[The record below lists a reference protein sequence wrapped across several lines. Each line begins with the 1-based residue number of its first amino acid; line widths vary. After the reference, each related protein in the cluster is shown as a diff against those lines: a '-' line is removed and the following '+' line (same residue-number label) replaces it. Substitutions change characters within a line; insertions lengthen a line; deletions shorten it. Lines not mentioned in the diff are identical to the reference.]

1 MFRQLTHGA
10 FGATTL
16 GARVMAKAIAV
27 PVDTALWAHETT
39 NRKPPTWHSRN
50 EVVLASPFALLR
62 DFSVGDDD
70 VVPTLLFPPLA
81 GHASC
86 IIDKKGQSQIQLCLN
101 TGLTRLYSF
110 DWLSCTKAAKDT
122 TETDRLDFIT
132 RAADLIAGPEGKV
145 NIVGN
150 CQGGWEATLWAAMH
164 PERVN
169 TLIVAGAPIDT
180 SAGNG
185 PAQKLMPIV
194 IPRGNMALYKAMV
207 KANGGIVPGI
217 NLVMGFIAMHPITH
231 VAEHLKVYAHVHDRE
246 YLDHFSDFYDWYL
259 YPVNLPGKLY
269 LWAVE
274 HLFVRNE
281 MFTGELEVAGD
292 TVSLRSITCPV
303 FLLGGE
309 EDDITPWQ
317 QVHNMRHA
325 VGSSQVHWYL
335 APGGHIG
342 LFIGRQSQ
350 AEYWTPILAQVHR
363 LSRPAGITNA
373 TTSTATRVAGRA
385 SENRLLNGSGDL
397 NEAEQTLRVR
407 AGAGDERAAR
417 RLAELLA
424 QRGDLDEA
432 EQILRARADT
442 GDESAVSRL
451 AELLAELLAQHGDPG
466 KLRTRADTGDRD
478 GATELAGLLEERADP
493 DGALQILRAWANV
506 GDWDAARSGHGTAN
520 VTGPRT
526 GRQRLRATT
535 APGEEPDMS
544 NASGTTFLS
553 VLRQLA
559 ETDPDRPALTC
570 GDITLTR
577 AGFVDRVERLAA
589 QFEARGVA
597 ESSTVTI
604 SLPNSIGFVESM
616 FAAWAVGAVPQ
627 PVSHRLPAPER
638 SAIMGLA
645 SPSLVVGMPQSEA
658 GPWPTLESVPGQLPA
673 GSLST

>member
-1 MFRQLTHGA
+1 MFRQLTHAA

-145 NIVGN
+145 NTFGT

-169 TLIVAGAPIDT
+169 TLVVAGAPIDT

-325 VGSSQVHWYL
+325 VGSPQVRWYL

-342 LFIGRQSQ
+342 LFIGRQAQ

-373 TTSTATRVAGRA
+373 TTSTATRVAGGA
-385 SENRLLNGSGDL
+385 SENGLLNGSGDL
-397 NEAEQTLRVR
+397 NGAEQTLRVR

-424 QRGDLDEA
+424 QHGDLDEA

-544 NASGTTFLS
+544 NASETTFLS

-604 SLPNSIGFVESM
+604 SLPNSIGFIESM
-616 FAAWAVGAVPQ
+616 FVAWAVGAVPQ

>member
-1 MFRQLTHGA
+1 MFRQLTHAA

-325 VGSSQVHWYL
+325 VGSSQVRWYL

-342 LFIGRQSQ
+342 LFIGRQAQ

-407 AGAGDERAAR
+407 AAATSGPPGGWPSCWLSAATWTR
-417 RLAELLA
+417 PSRSCAPGPTPGMSPPS
-424 QRGDLDEA
+424 RGWPSCWPSCWL
-432 EQILRARADT
+432 
-442 GDESAVSRL
+442 S
-451 AELLAELLAQHGDPG
+451 GDPG

-544 NASGTTFLS
+544 NAGGTTFLS

-559 ETDPDRPALTC
+559 ETDRDRPALTC

>member
-1 MFRQLTHGA
+1 MFRQLTHAA

-62 DFSVGDDD
+62 DFSVGDND

-325 VGSSQVHWYL
+325 VGSSQVRWYL

-424 QRGDLDEA
+424 QRGD
-432 EQILRARADT
+432 
-442 GDESAVSRL
+442 
-451 AELLAELLAQHGDPG
+451 PG

-544 NASGTTFLS
+544 NAGGTTFLS

>member
-1 MFRQLTHGA
+1 
-10 FGATTL
+10 
-16 GARVMAKAIAV
+16 V

-50 EVVLASPFALLR
+50 EVVLTSPFALLR

-86 IIDKKGQSQIQLCLN
+86 IIDKKGQSQVQLCLKQ
-101 TGLTRLYSF
+101 GLTRLYSF

-122 TETDRLDFIT
+122 TEADRLDFIT
-132 RAADLIAGPEGKV
+132 RAVDLIAGPGGTV

-150 CQGGWEATLWAAMH
+150 CQGGWEAVLWAALH
-164 PERVN
+164 PDRVN

-185 PAQKLMPIV
+185 LAQKLMPIL

-217 NLVMGFIAMHPITH
+217 NMVMGFIAMHPITH

-274 HLFVRNE
+274 HLFVKNE
-281 MFTGELEVAGD
+281 LFTGELEVAGQ

-325 VGSSQVHWYL
+325 VGSPVVRWYL

-350 AEYWTPILAQVHR
+350 AEYWTPILAQVR
-363 LSRPAGITNA
+363 QLSRPGGITSA
-373 TTSTATRVAGRA
+373 TIGTSPRVAGGA
-385 SENRLLNGSGDL
+385 SENGLLSGSADPAG
-397 NEAEQTLRVR
+397 AEQVLRAR
-407 AGAGDERAAR
+407 AAAGDERSAR

-424 QRGDLDEA
+424 QRGDRDEAEQILRARVDTGDESAVSRLAELLAELLEERGDRGEA

-451 AELLAELLAQHGDPG
+451 AELLAGLLAQHGDLD
-466 KLRTRADTGDRD
+466 KLRTRADADDRD
-478 GATELAGLLEERADP
+478 GATKPARLPEERADP
-493 DGALQILRAWANV
+493 AGALQILRAWADV

-520 VTGPRT
+520 LTGPRT
-526 GRQRLRATT
+526 GRRCLGQL
-535 APGEEPDMS
+535 
-544 NASGTTFLS
+544 
-553 VLRQLA
+553 LRQGRNL
-559 ETDPDRPALTC
+559 
-570 GDITLTR
+570 I
-577 AGFVDRVERLAA
+577 
-589 QFEARGVA
+589 
-597 ESSTVTI
+597 
-604 SLPNSIGFVESM
+604 
-616 FAAWAVGAVPQ
+616 
-627 PVSHRLPAPER
+627 
-638 SAIMGLA
+638 
-645 SPSLVVGMPQSEA
+645 
-658 GPWPTLESVPGQLPA
+658 
-673 GSLST
+673 

>member
-1 MFRQLTHGA
+1 MFRQLTHAA

-325 VGSSQVHWYL
+325 VGSSQVRWYL

-342 LFIGRQSQ
+342 LFIGRQAQ

-397 NEAEQTLRVR
+397 NEAEQTLRV
-407 AGAGDERAAR
+407 
-417 RLAELLA
+417 
-424 QRGDLDEA
+424 
-432 EQILRARADT
+432 
-442 GDESAVSRL
+442 
-451 AELLAELLAQHGDPG
+451 
-466 KLRTRADTGDRD
+466 RADTGDRD

>member
-1 MFRQLTHGA
+1 MFRQLTHAA

-325 VGSSQVHWYL
+325 VGSSQVRWYL

-342 LFIGRQSQ
+342 LFIGRQAQ

-424 QRGDLDEA
+424 QG
-432 EQILRARADT
+432 
-442 GDESAVSRL
+442 
-451 AELLAELLAQHGDPG
+451 GDPG

-544 NASGTTFLS
+544 NAGGTTFLS